1 LNCSEWK
8 KVKLGEV
15 ADVLSGYAFK
25 SKDFVEQGVPVVK
38 IKNIT
43 PPVVDISEV
52 EYVTEEMYED
62 KKRYSLSYND
72 ILISL
77 TGSHINQMNSAVG
90 KIGRVRIKD
99 KKLLLNQ
106 RVGKIYVTDTEKCDC
121 DFLFYYLSQ
130 EEIRYKLASSAG
142 GSANQANISPVSIK
156 NLDIFLPP
164 LSEQRE
170 IAAILLSLDEK
181 IELNN
186 EMNKTLEEMAQAI
199 FKRWFVDF
207 EFPNENGEP
216 YKSSGGKFVES
227 ELGMIPEGWIASN
240 VLNHI
245 EEFSQ
250 KNKEKK
256 NYPVLSVTKDG
267 VFVETNEYF
276 QQETFEFYDKTVYS
290 KKLAQYKLIYKN
302 YIGYNPS
309 RANIGSIA
317 MLKSHEVGLISPIYK
332 VFKLNKEISPYYFEQ
347 YMKDPEF
354 IRLIRHYSSGTTRQN
369 FDLNCFRFF
378 KLVVPPMEVQKNYEK
393 IAMIIEE
400 RIKQNTKEIELLR
413 ELRDTLLPKLMSG
426 EIRVPNAEREVEA
439 CLQKSS

>member
-1 LNCSEWK
+1 MNCNTVSQEHLEGWK
-8 KVKLGEV
+8 KIRIGELGEV
-15 ADVLSGYAFK
+15 VSGGTPSTKIEEYYGGSISWITPKDLSGYEKRYIYKGERNITEKGLNNSSAKILPKGTVLF
-25 SKDFVEQGVPVVK
+25 SSRAPIGYVAIAGQELATNQGF
-38 IKNIT
+38 KNIICN
-43 PPVVDISEV
+43 PKIVNNHF
-52 EYVTEEMYED
+52 MY
-62 KKRYSLSYND
+62 
-72 ILISL
+72 
-77 TGSHINQMNSAVG
+77 
-90 KIGRVRIKD
+90 
-99 KKLLLNQ
+99 
-106 RVGKIYVTDTEKCDC
+106 
-121 DFLFYYLSQ
+121 
-130 EEIRYKLASSAG
+130 YKLKTLKEHFESIAG
-142 GSANQANISPVSIK
+142 GSTFKEVSGKIVK
-156 NLDIFLPP
+156 EQEILLPP
-164 LSEQRE
+164 LHEQEKIVRVLT
-170 IAAILLSLDEK
+170 ALDDK
-181 IELNN
+181 IELNTEIN
-186 EMNKTLEEMAQAI
+186 QTLEEMAQAI